1 MGRAVINPTEK
12 KLTPTELKKLN
23 RKKVYTYIYES
34 RQTSKQAIAEALSLS
49 LPTITQ
55 NLNEFIRLGLVE
67 KNGEY
72 ESTGGRKAQIIH
84 CNEKARIAIGVE
96 VLKEC
101 SQIVAVDLYGNIL
114 REDTLP
120 VRFEN
125 SESYYERL
133 GNWINDFAKSLPY
146 PSDRLLGV
154 CIALQ
159 GLVSHDGETITFAE
173 ILQCTG
179 VTRATYQKYID
190 LPCHLIHDTEA
201 AAAAALWQN
210 KIENAVYLS
219 LNRNFGGILI
229 INGEVVQGR
238 ELGSGII
245 EHMCLRPDGPLCYC
259 GKQGCVETYC
269 SAGSLKNMANM
280 ELNEFF
286 RRVHA
291 GDPRCSKIWRTY
303 LKNLAITVDNIRM
316 VVDCDFIL
324 GGYLLQFMN
333 QDDIEMLTN
342 YVKEQCAFD
351 TPSFRF
357 RISRYGEKST
367 QLGAALTLVKKFF
380 DTI

>member
-84 CNEKARIAIGVE
+84 CNEKACIAIGVE

-154 CIALQ
+154 CIVLLAVVLYTTTQLARRLRFSKEDEIAIVFCGSKKSLASGIPMAKVLFPPAVAGPMVLPLLVFHQLQ
-159 GLVSHDGETITFAE
+159 LMVTVDSCSSCEKLVGKCGRCVGSGAKAEFFNTCDKFARLRPRLSHRRTEHRSCPGRDACEKSLYE
-173 ILQCTG
+173 LCLCRTG
-179 VTRATYQKYID
+179 SRAISESCKQRRRT
-190 LPCHLIHDTEA
+190 
-201 AAAAALWQN
+201 
-210 KIENAVYLS
+210 VYLS
-219 LNRNFGGILI
+219 
-229 INGEVVQGR
+229 
-238 ELGSGII
+238 
-245 EHMCLRPDGPLCYC
+245 
-259 GKQGCVETYC
+259 
-269 SAGSLKNMANM
+269 
-280 ELNEFF
+280 
-286 RRVHA
+286 
-291 GDPRCSKIWRTY
+291 
-303 LKNLAITVDNIRM
+303 
-316 VVDCDFIL
+316 
-324 GGYLLQFMN
+324 
-333 QDDIEMLTN
+333 
-342 YVKEQCAFD
+342 
-351 TPSFRF
+351 
-357 RISRYGEKST
+357 
-367 QLGAALTLVKKFF
+367 
-380 DTI
+380 